1 MREEKAPLLRALIAA
16 SEDAEKEFL
25 GPQLQV
31 QCGVVWC
38 GMVRRGVVWCGVVWC
53 IVLYVQDVMYCNVL

>member
-38 GMVRRGVVWCGVVWC
+38 GVVRRGVVWCGVVYC
-53 IVLYVQDVMYCNVL
+53 TVRSGCDVL